1 MGNSLL
7 VPQKLNMKL
16 PFIPTILLLG
26 ICPTEL
32 ETGTH
37 TDTCTFIAA
46 VFTTAQ
52 RWKQPT
58 CPPVDECL
66 TPCGTFIQ
74 WNIRQPWRGVE
85 YWYLLPSGHTSKT
98 SCWVTEA
105 RHKRPHIAWFS
116 FCGISR
122 TGDSM
127 KTECRRGGR
136 RGQRGGRNGVI
147 LVSGGGVLLWSEGN
161 VLEVNR
167 GHGCITLQTY

>member
-16 PFIPTILLLG
+16 PFIPAILLLG

-32 ETGTH
+32 ETGPH
-37 TDTCTFIAA
+37 TDSCTFIAA

-66 TPCGTFIQ
+66 THCGIFTQ
-74 WNIRQPWRGVE
+74 WNIRPPWRGVK
-85 YWYLLPSGHTSKT
+85 YWYLLPSGYISKT

-105 RHKRPHIAWFS
+105 RHKGPHRVWNIQNRWLHEDRMQTWWSQGAERREEW
-116 FCGISR
+116 GD
-122 TGDSM
+122 TG
-127 KTECRRGGR
+127 EWGRGFT
-136 RGQRGGRNGVI
+136 
-147 LVSGGGVLLWSEGN
+147 WSEGN

-167 GHGCITLQTY
+167 GRGCITLRTY